1 MSFKIINLFPEHD
14 SSSACSEDC
23 PKITLTEFVEQNG
36 VPPISDMGTYISSV
50 EKLVNSYISNVI
62 KSPASSFSSETYHF
76 VISFATDGQIKME
89 GLVWPRCFE
98 EYNLIP
104 LDETISPDR
113 AKDIKLD
120 ILQKVKSCI
129 SASSNIRLIRSQFCQ
144 NETEAPVLH
153 KLIEAHQIHICKEC
167 DRCNNPPLP
176 SLECKYKEVP
186 ESPENISTCIRFLK
200 LMKRILL
207 SKSIE
212 DIKSTATVE
221 WLEEVWEEHVEI
233 SESVE
238 PDLWRIKILSEEFY
252 FKIDDDIAKLLEKY
266 EENTFTALYQYAI
279 GVDEEDT
286 ESIIFRR
293 LNLLDCYTA
302 CYSPLYLKAANS
314 RIELEVLTRSLGA
327 AWDFE
332 HPDYMSCHDS
342 GLRSPHIKI
351 PLSEAFSLVDM
362 NKRQTRSSHPTQY
375 VYVGSEP
382 SVLLK
387 KVQKMGDDC
396 FHEQG
401 TNKIYQ
407 VQQTMVTRYFQRMN
421 GESILLCELSCYY
434 EYCGQKSEEIYQA
447 YGDKLER
454 IPSSD
459 YNSVDGRKLPQ
470 YILCQNKD
478 CLIIRKKPKVL
489 MYKSFE
495 EDSYDYRYGQV
506 LLFTAQRSYEDLTPA
521 VVEELYETV
530 DDPQEIRVI
539 TANRR

>member
-1 MSFKIINLFPEHD
+1 MNLFPEHD
-14 SSSACSEDC
+14 SSSACREDC
-23 PKITLTEFVEQNG
+23 PKITLAEYVEQNG
-36 VPPISDMGTYISSV
+36 GPSVPDMGTYISSV

-76 VISFATDGQIKME
+76 VISFATDGHIKME

-144 NETEAPVLH
+144 NNETEAPVLH
-153 KLIEAHQIHICKEC
+153 KLIEAHQIHICKSEDC
-167 DRCNNPPLP
+167 SRCNDPPLP
-176 SLECKYKEVP
+176 SLECKFKKVP
-186 ESPENISTCIRFLK
+186 ESPENIPTCIRFLK
-200 LMKRILL
+200 IMKRILL
-207 SKSIE
+207 SMSIE

-221 WLEEVWEEHVEI
+221 WLQEVWEEHVEI
-233 SESVE
+233 SEPVE
-238 PDLWRIKILSEEFY
+238 PDLWRIKFQSEDFY
-252 FKIDDDIAKLLEKY
+252 FKIDDGIAQLLEKY
-266 EENTFTALYQYAI
+266 DESFTALYQYAI

-286 ESIIFRR
+286 DSIILRR

-314 RIELEVLTRSLGA
+314 NIEIEVSNKFSMSRK
-327 AWDFE
+327 WQFE
-332 HPDYMSCHDS
+332 NPDNMSCIGF
-342 GLRSPHIKI
+342 GLHSHIKT
-351 PLSEAFSLVDM
+351 PLSEVFAQVDM
-362 NKRQTRSSHPTQY
+362 NKLQTRSSHPTQY
-375 VYVGSEP
+375 VFVGSEP

-387 KVQKMGDDC
+387 KVQKMEDDC
-396 FHEQG
+396 FHVEG
-401 TNKIYQ
+401 TNNMYQ

-434 EYCGQKSEEIYQA
+434 DYCGQKSEEIYQA

-454 IPSSD
+454 IPTSD

-495 EDSYDYRYGQV
+495 ADTFDYRYGQV

-521 VVEELYETV
+521 VVEEQYGRM

>member
-1 MSFKIINLFPEHD
+1 MKLFPGHD
-14 SSSACSEDC
+14 SSSACSENC
-23 PKITLTEFVEQNG
+23 PKITLAEYVEQNG
-36 VPPISDMGTYISSV
+36 VPSVPDMGTYISSV
-50 EKLVNSYISNVI
+50 EKLVNSYINNVI
-62 KSPASSFSSETYHF
+62 RSPASQFSSETYHF

-98 EYNLIP
+98 EYNLIQ
-104 LDETISPDR
+104 LDETIPPDR
-113 AKDIKLD
+113 VKDIKLA

-144 NETEAPVLH
+144 NNETEAPVLH
-153 KLIEAHQIHICKEC
+153 KLIEAHQIHICKSEDC
-167 DRCNNPPLP
+167 SRCNDPPLP
-176 SLECKYKEVP
+176 SLECKFKKVP
-186 ESPENISTCIRFLK
+186 ESPENIPTCIRFLK
-200 LMKRILL
+200 IMKRILL
-207 SKSIE
+207 SMSIE

-221 WLEEVWEEHVEI
+221 WLQEVWEEHVEI
-233 SESVE
+233 SEPVE
-238 PDLWRIKILSEEFY
+238 PDLWRIKFQSEDFY
-252 FKIDDDIAKLLEKY
+252 FKIDDGIAQLLEKY
-266 EENTFTALYQYAI
+266 DESFTALYQYAI

-286 ESIIFRR
+286 DSIILRR

-314 RIELEVLTRSLGA
+314 NIEIEVSNKFSMSRK
-327 AWDFE
+327 WQFE
-332 HPDYMSCHDS
+332 NPDNMSCIGF
-342 GLRSPHIKI
+342 GLHSHIKT
-351 PLSEAFSLVDM
+351 PLSEVFAQVDM
-362 NKRQTRSSHPTQY
+362 SKLQTRSSHPTQY
-375 VYVGSEP
+375 VFVGSEP

-387 KVQKMGDDC
+387 KVQKMEDDC
-396 FHEQG
+396 FHVEG
-401 TNKIYQ
+401 TNNMYQ

-434 EYCGQKSEEIYQA
+434 DYCGQKSEEIYQA

-454 IPSSD
+454 IPTSD

-495 EDSYDYRYGQV
+495 ADTFDYRYGQV

-521 VVEELYETV
+521 VVEEQYGRM

>member
-1 MSFKIINLFPEHD
+1 MNHFPEHD

-23 PKITLTEFVEQNG
+23 PKITLAEYVEQNG
-36 VPPISDMGTYISSV
+36 VPSDPDMGTYISSV
-50 EKLVNSYISNVI
+50 EKLLNSYISNVI

-76 VISFATDGQIKME
+76 VISFAADGQIKME

-98 EYNLIP
+98 EYNLIQ
-104 LDETISPDR
+104 LDETISPDM

-144 NETEAPVLH
+144 NNETEAPVLH
-153 KLIEAHQIHICKEC
+153 KLIEAHQIHICKSEDC
-167 DRCNNPPLP
+167 SRCNDPPLP
-176 SLECKYKEVP
+176 SLECKFKKVP
-186 ESPENISTCIRFLK
+186 ESPENIPTCIRFLK
-200 LMKRILL
+200 IMKRILL
-207 SKSIE
+207 SMSIE

-221 WLEEVWEEHVEI
+221 WLQEVWEEHVEI
-233 SESVE
+233 SEPVE
-238 PDLWRIKILSEEFY
+238 PDLWRIKFQSEDFY
-252 FKIDDDIAKLLEKY
+252 FKIDDGIAQLLEKY
-266 EENTFTALYQYAI
+266 DESFTALYQYAI

-286 ESIIFRR
+286 DSIILRR

-314 RIELEVLTRSLGA
+314 NIEIEVSNKFSMSRK
-327 AWDFE
+327 WQFE
-332 HPDYMSCHDS
+332 NPDNMSCIGF
-342 GLRSPHIKI
+342 GLHSHIKT
-351 PLSEAFSLVDM
+351 PLSEIFAQVDM
-362 NKRQTRSSHPTQY
+362 NKLQTRSSHPTQY
-375 VYVGSEP
+375 VFVGSEP

-387 KVQKMGDDC
+387 KVQKMEDDC
-396 FHEQG
+396 FHVEG
-401 TNKIYQ
+401 TNNMYQ

-434 EYCGQKSEEIYQA
+434 DYCGQKSEEIYQA

-454 IPSSD
+454 IPTSD

-495 EDSYDYRYGQV
+495 ADTFDYRYGQV

-521 VVEELYETV
+521 VVEEQYERM